1 MLRPRTLFALVLFV
15 PFVAAPLPAQA
26 AKAKDIRAA
35 RAECF
40 RQANEA
46 ANAAAGGFGS
56 PAAQTE
62 KQAAGM
68 DAYRAC
74 CRKAGITP

>member
-1 MLRPRTLFALVLFV
+1 MLRVRTLFAVALLV
-15 PFVAAPLPAQA
+15 PFLAGSLPAQA
-26 AKAKDIRAA
+26 AKAKVDVRAA

-46 ANAAAGGFGS
+46 ANAAA
-56 PAAQTE
+56 PASFAGATAE
-62 KQAAGM
+62 RQAYGM

-74 CRKAGITP
+74 CRKAGIAP

>member
-1 MLRPRTLFALVLFV
+1 MLRLRTLFAIALFV
-15 PFVAAPLPAQA
+15 PFLAASLPAQG
-26 AKAKDIRAA
+26 AKVDVRAA

-46 ANAAAGGFGS
+46 ANAAGPATFAGAG
-56 PAAQTE
+56 AE
-62 KQAAGM
+62 RQAMGM

-74 CRKAGITP
+74 CRKAGIAP